1 MKEKDNP
8 GIYIPPPLIYA
19 AIFLI
24 ALFLQKKASIDDT
37 VFKTR
42 LTMIPGVLFFAA
54 AVFFL
59 SRSLVQFIRTRNSV
73 VTVKPAESLQTS
85 GIYRATRNPMYVGLV
100 LVYLGLTCLIG
111 NWWNIILLPVLLLTI
126 QEYVMKRE
134 EKYLT
139 RKFGPEYINYK
150 QKVRRWL

>member
-42 LTMIPGVLFFAA
+42 LTMIAGVLFFAA

-150 QKVRRWL
+150 QKVKRWL